1 MILLEKWQVVY
12 CHGICILCQMQ
23 VLIVAGGGSDV
34 NSTEKLVIGEDVM
47 WSLVGPLP
55 KVIYMAT
62 SLNIDNKLY
71 FLGEFGTSL
80 GGKSDYKAP
89 NYVTRRCIE
98 LFPTLYLG
106 RRYIKTSYPEQRRN
120 TSESAGVM
128 HTAL

>member
-1 MILLEKWQVVY
+1 
-12 CHGICILCQMQ
+12 MQ

-34 NSTEKLVIGEDVM
+34 NSTEKLVIGEVR

-89 NYVTRRCIE
+89 NYVTRRCID
-98 LFPTLYLG
+98 LFPILYLG
-106 RRYIKTSYPEQRRN
+106 RRYIKTSYPEERRN
-120 TSESAGVM
+120 TSESAGVR